1 MEKEIGISF
10 PGSSLSDS
18 AFYEE
23 SYSNEED
30 EFVQEGYF
38 IDNIID
44 LFPQDFLISLG
55 GPIGAA
61 IAIAC
66 GNSFGIDHLEKA
78 FKCAKNR
85 DEKGFRK
92 QMRRAAQSFKRA
104 SITKIINK
112 EKVAKVQTLGSF
124 CDIMADGVYNDLPY
138 KKDIE
143 NLFGKILKDVCNMDV
158 PNKEQPNSTADTD
171 VD

>member
-23 SYSNEED
+23 SYSNEEN

-44 LFPQDFLISLG
+44 IFPQDFLITLG

-66 GNSFGIDHLEKA
+66 GNTFGINHLENA
-78 FKCAKNR
+78 FKCAK
-85 DEKGFRK
+85 K
-92 QMRRAAQSFKRA
+92 
-104 SITKIINK
+104 
-112 EKVAKVQTLGSF
+112 
-124 CDIMADGVYNDLPY
+124 
-138 KKDIE
+138 
-143 NLFGKILKDVCNMDV
+143 
-158 PNKEQPNSTADTD
+158 
-171 VD
+171 